1 MRYYTHAALGASLGY
16 ITARIAGVPPVYT
29 IPAAALGSLVP
40 DIDHPNS
47 WISKRIPLWTHL
59 LKTIQGDKKGALS
72 HRGAVHSIYGF
83 LAFALITSIIFAL
96 FARGYYPVLLALNLG
111 YFSHLY
117 LADIFFDGGVHLF
130 SLKKRAKL
138 PPTRTFFKTG
148 STAEIVILVIILFV
162 PIIIPQLKYILVK
175 GAWLTYLPV
184 IISSLIIL
192 LFIAFAAIR
201 IKARMEKAERCVTYS
216 MELPRDDESTLEA
229 ATNMFSALH
238 GTRGTWYRRVFSPQ
252 AHLTFEILGAKDIS
266 FHVTVPDERD
276 LPRRVKTAMQAVYPN
291 IRLKKIDEV
300 DIDTAKRTAM
310 CQLKQ
315 VRHPVF
321 PLKTTLFEEGEDPV
335 ESITNALS
343 DTPPGETRI
352 VQILAKPIGRSWQ
365 RKARMIRNR
374 VREKSGLNVSNLPG
388 AWLISDLFGVL
399 GGIVS
404 DVVITPE
411 NKEDPTRM
419 ISTAVIPDEIKEFGM
434 EADAKLKR
442 HCFRCEIRLIVQ
454 SDSCRYHHVE
464 ALADAFKIYDGFNRL
479 KRNRVWPW
487 ARALFLSMAKKR
499 LYPLW
504 GSRTILDAQE
514 LGSIFHPPGV
524 MVETRG
530 LRKTFQREK
539 EASVHIPSEG
549 RIIGIS
555 VDRGNERPVA
565 LSRVD
570 EGTHLVGFG
579 RTGMGKTEWIKNLI
593 HEGLKDGCGGLYMD
607 PHGEAAKQLLGQ
619 VDDCYLHRVLYWA
632 PWDEEYA
639 LGFNVLE
646 KSSEKISSNEKSLIV
661 ESTIDVFE
669 STWKITDIMVR
680 LKHYLR
686 YGLQTLVEY
695 PGPMTILELRPLYLQ
710 ADFRKKVLAEI
721 ENPEIH
727 EFWRDEW
734 DRLQE
739 RQRLDFIMSLLD
751 RLSSVSLDNRMKHIM
766 GQDRSQIDFVD
777 LMDEGKFLVV
787 DLDMSKMGESNASL
801 LGTLLVSKIFQAS
814 MSRKDRDRLFRMY
827 IDEAQNFMTYT
838 YAKILSQSRKF
849 GISQYLWV
857 QYLEQ
862 LTPEVLSAVLGNV
875 GTYMCL
881 RAGIEDAKLV
891 APYFSRAQIKEEV
904 DKTVEDIINLDPYHA
919 LVKTSTNKE
928 SLPPFKMKSLPMLRE
943 PDLAQA
949 EFLVESTFH
958 FHCKGVKTREEI
970 DEQIYRRRNFASDNG
985 KKSGG
990 DSDGG
995 KGAAAVDVSVSVVE
1009 RGDDG
1014 GGGNGSNKKKAKN
1027 KRGKKFEGLGG
1038 RNL

>member
-16 ITARIAGVPPVYT
+16 ITARVAGIPPVYT
-29 IPAAALGSLVP
+29 IPAAAFGAVVP

-47 WISKRIPLWTHL
+47 WISKRIPLWPHL
-59 LKTIQGDKKGALS
+59 LESIQGDKKGALS
-72 HRGAVHSIYGF
+72 HRGVVHSIYGF
-83 LAFALITSIIFAL
+83 FAFALIASIIFAL
-96 FARGYYPVLLALNLG
+96 FARGYYAVLFALNLG

-117 LADIFFDGGVHLF
+117 LSDIFFDGGVHLF
-130 SLKKRAKL
+130 SLKRRVKL
-138 PPTRTFFKTG
+138 PTTHTFFKTG
-148 STAEIVILVIILFV
+148 STAEIVILVTLLFI

-175 GAWLTYLPV
+175 DAWLTYLP
-184 IISSLIIL
+184 IIVSSLIIL

-201 IKARMEKAERCVTYS
+201 TKARMDKAERCVTYS
-216 MELPRDDESTLEA
+216 MELPRDDETTLEA

-238 GTRGTWYRRVFSPQ
+238 GLRATWYKRVFNPQ
-252 AHLTFEILGAKDIS
+252 AHLTFEILGKKDIS
-266 FHVTVPDERD
+266 FHVTIPDERD
-276 LPRRVKTAMQAVYPN
+276 LPRRVKNTIQGIYPN
-291 IRLKKIDEV
+291 IRMKRIDEV
-300 DIDTAKRTAM
+300 DIDTSKRTAM

-321 PLKTTLFEEGEDPV
+321 ALKSTQFEEGEDPI
-335 ESITNALS
+335 EAITNALS
-343 DTPPGETRI
+343 DTPPGETRV
-352 VQILAKPIGRSWQ
+352 VQILVKPSGRSWQ

-374 VREKSGLNVSNLPG
+374 VREKSNLNISKVPG
-388 AWLISDLFGVL
+388 SWLLSDFFSVL
-399 GGIVS
+399 GGILS
-404 DVVITPE
+404 DVVVPPPQNTT
-411 NKEDPTRM
+411 EDHTKM
-419 ISTAVIPDEIKEFGM
+419 ISTAIIPDEIKEFGM
-434 EADAKLKR
+434 EADAKLNR
-442 HCFRCEIRLIVQ
+442 NCYRSEIRLIVQ
-454 SDSCRYHHVE
+454 SEGCRYHHVE
-464 ALADAFKIYDGFNRL
+464 ALADAFKIHDSFNRL
-479 KRNRVWPW
+479 KKNRVWPW
-487 ARALFLSMAKKR
+487 TRSIFLNMAKKR
-499 LYPLW
+499 LYPIW

-530 LRKTFQREK
+530 LRKSFQREK

-565 LSRVD
+565 ISRVD
-570 EGTHLVGFG
+570 EGTHIIGFG

-593 HEGLKDGCGGLYMD
+593 HEGLRDGCGGLYID

-619 VDDCYLHRVLYWA
+619 VDDCFLHRVLYWA
-632 PWDEEYA
+632 PWDEEHA

-646 KSSEKISSNEKSLIV
+646 KSADIISANEKSLIV

-695 PGPMTILELRPLYLQ
+695 PGPMTILELRPLYLDV
-710 ADFRKKVLAEI
+710 DFRRNILSKI
-721 ENPEIH
+721 ENPEIL

-739 RQRLDFIMSLLD
+739 RQRFDFIMSLLD
-751 RLSSVSLDNRMKHIM
+751 RLSSISLDNRMKHIT
-766 GQDRSQIDFVD
+766 GQDNSQIDFVD
-777 LMDEGKFLVV
+777 LMDEGKFLIV
-787 DLDMSKMGESNASL
+787 DLDMSKMGESNAPL

-814 MSRKDRDRLFRMY
+814 MGRKDRDRLFRMY

-838 YAKILSQSRKF
+838 YAKVLSQSRKF
-849 GISQYLWV
+849 GICQYLWV

-875 GTYMCL
+875 GTYVCL

-891 APYFSRAQIKEEV
+891 APYFSRTQLREEV

-928 SLPPFKMKSLPMLRE
+928 SLPPFKMKSLPMLQE
-943 PDLAQA
+943 GDQAQA
-949 EFLVESTFH
+949 EFLIESTFH

-970 DEQIYRRRNFASDNG
+970 DAQISRRRNFDSDNG
-985 KKSGG
+985 KKKGGG
-990 DSDGG
+990 D
-995 KGAAAVDVSVSVVE
+995 KGAAAVDVSVAGPE
-1009 RGDDG
+1009 KDDDNGG
-1014 GGGNGSNKKKAKN
+1014 GGGNGKKKGNKK
-1027 KRGKKFEGLGG
+1027 GKKFEGLGG
-1038 RNL
+1038 RKL